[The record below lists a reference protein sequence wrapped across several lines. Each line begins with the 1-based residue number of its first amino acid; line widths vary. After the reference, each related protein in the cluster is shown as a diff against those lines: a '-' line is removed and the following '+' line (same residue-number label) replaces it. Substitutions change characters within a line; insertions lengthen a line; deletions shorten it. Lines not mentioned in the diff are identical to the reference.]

1 MKPHR
6 TIFSL
11 LPLLTLGLLLVPQVS
26 SAFIL
31 EAANETAQE
40 VVYFITT
47 SFFGM
52 FVWFG
57 AALLNFGINQ
67 FVIGFGDVY
76 NNSGI
81 GVAVNN
87 TWVIIRDFVNLGFI
101 FGLVYIGLR
110 MILDSNN
117 SNTRRWLANLIIA
130 ALLVNFSLFATKFVV
145 DLSNRLATEIA
156 CAGLTYDTNGNEN
169 VSDSYCRGGLYK
181 IDAGSALMARMG
193 LVTLFSQGDSKPDG
207 TGWNYILGTAVL
219 FMVTAFVFIAG
230 GIMLFIRFAVLNLYL
245 VFSAVMFIGWV
256 IPGFPDQMRGYWKG
270 FLSRAFFAPL
280 YLMMLYFS
288 FKIIDG
294 LQVSIRPQ
302 GEGETGTS
310 FASPNWQKTL
320 SSNPADNP
328 TDATLGTLPFFV
340 LICIFLMA
348 SLVIAQKLG
357 ADGASFAQKTA
368 GRATAGL
375 LGRIGRNTAGR
386 GANRL
391 ANSEY
396 FKDMSANGKNVF
408 TRGFARGTLAAGGY
422 GAAAS
427 YDPRG
432 IKGVSNNKFGIQTG
446 DAQKGGFAKVAKD
459 RKEKD
464 KKAFGEDGLGFV
476 DITTPEGQE
485 KVMAKSAELT
495 KQKEKEK
502 AEKEKAKESLATVK
516 TLSERS
522 VEDID
527 TEAEFMKG
535 ATKTFAEELNNKRS
549 IFKAGKNQDGS
560 GMSIEAKQKL
570 AAEIAKLEE
579 NDKNNNAMLA
589 QLSQARDI
597 AKQRESIEKDM
608 KKDDEAAEKARENG
622 DYNGY
627 NKAVENR
634 KKRQEKIDQIGK
646 NLDKDIK
653 KLEVET
659 STLGDEINNKDGVLT
674 KQASAQ
680 VKYSRQIAVMNRK
693 RESILAQKY
702 VAGPAG
708 FVGGALGTLSLAGGI
723 VGLSEL
729 GTYGTLE
736 RQTLK
741 ELEKEYGKDGMK
753 KANKE
758 KETAA
763 MKALIAAQKE
773 ETSGGEEPKKES
785 GDDK

>member
-1 MKPHR
+1 MNRNR
-6 TIFSL
+6 TILSL
-11 LPLLTLGLLLVPQVS
+11 IPLLSLGLLLVPQVTH
-26 SAFIL
+26 AQLGFIL
-31 EAANETAQE
+31 EGANETAQE
-40 VVYFITT
+40 IVYFIVT

-110 MILDSNN
+110 MILDSSN

-156 CAGLTYDTNGNEN
+156 CGGLTYPADNREN
-169 VSDSYCRGGLYK
+169 VSDSYCRDGLYK

-219 FMVTAFVFIAG
+219 FMVAAFVFIAG

-256 IPGFPDQMRGYWKG
+256 IPGIPDQMRSYWKG

-302 GEGETGTS
+302 AEGATGTS

-368 GRATAGL
+368 GRATAGI

-386 GANRL
+386 GANAL
-391 ANSEY
+391 SKSEY
-396 FKDMSANGKNVF
+396 LKDRAANG
-408 TRGFARGTLAAGGY
+408 GFVSRNLARGTMAAGGY
-422 GAAAS
+422 GAKATFDA
-427 YDPRG
+427 RG
-432 IKGVSNNKFGIQTG
+432 IKQIGSGKYIQAG
-446 DAQKGGFAKVAKD
+446 DAQKGGFKKTLDDKV
-459 RKEKD
+459 
-464 KKAFGEDGLGFV
+464 
-476 DITTPEGQE
+476 
-485 KVMAKSAELT
+485 
-495 KQKEKEK
+495 K
-502 AEKEKAKESLATVK
+502 AEKERLKALDTDIDSPEGEKRVIARKKELEAEAKLKLERASTNKDELDKDKDRTEDELTAAILALTEQIKTEEETLKESIENGTITEEEQTTKRGEIDELEQQVAAKENNRDLAKANTERQKARDNYLNTSLSSSSTDQQKSAARDAMQK
-516 TLSERS
+516 AEAAS
-522 VEDID
+522 
-527 TEAEFMKG
+527 EAEF
-535 ATKTFAEELNNKRS
+535 KRRETE
-549 IFKAGKNQDGS
+549 NT
-560 GMSIEAKQKL
+560 E
-570 AAEIAKLEE
+570 LEE
-579 NDKNNNAMLA
+579 
-589 QLSQARDI
+589 
-597 AKQRESIEKDM
+597 E
-608 KKDDEAAEKARENG
+608 AEKEEAEADSRA
-622 DYNGY
+622 
-627 NKAVENR
+627 KAN
-634 KKRQEKIDQIGK
+634 
-646 NLDKDIK
+646 IK
-653 KLEVET
+653 Y
-659 STLGDEINNKDGVLT
+659 
-674 KQASAQ
+674 A
-680 VKYSRQIAVMNRK
+680 RQIAIKKRMEESVWNR
-693 RESILAQKY
+693 EY
-702 VAGPAG
+702 NG
-708 FVGGALGTLSLAGGI
+708 FGGGLVGGAVTASLAGGI
-723 VGLSEL
+723 LGFSEA
-729 GTYGTLE
+729 GAYGSIQKE
-736 RQTLK
+736 VLK
-741 ELEKEYGKDGMK
+741 ELDKEYGKDGVK
-753 KANKE
+753 KLKKDTRAKKIREE
-758 KETAA
+758 KE
-763 MKALIAAQKE
+763 ALKDDDE
-773 ETSGGEEPKKES
+773 DTKKKGGESDSGDKKEAT
-785 GDDK
+785 